1 MDCQCAKMSTNDQYA
16 LNWSNHTNHIRKA
29 FDTQL
34 AGSDFVDVTLSCEG
48 KKISA
53 HKMLLSA
60 CSPYFYDLF
69 RDNPCQHPIV
79 ILRDVKFQN
88 LLDILKFMYNG
99 EVSVATEN
107 FDSFLKTAELLQVSG
122 LTDDESRF
130 GSKDKQNSTNS
141 VASEQTHTQPQKRQ
155 SQQNVS
161 EGKKTKDISKRSF
174 NDTSSNGEEGSSQ
187 VKRRKEEE
195 VKSSATGPVVKEED
209 DDVIDL
215 DDDQMQEY
223 EGDPLDYE
231 QNESVEGADQLLQ
244 PSKYTSSHLTQFCQV
259 YK

>member
-1 MDCQCAKMSTNDQYA
+1 MGANDQYA

-34 AGSDFVDVTLSCEG
+34 AGSEFVDVTLSSEG

-122 LTDDESRF
+122 LTDDESSRF
-130 GSKDKQNSTNS
+130 GNDKPATTNNTPTS
-141 VASEQTHTQPQKRQ
+141 VMEQIPPLQRRP
-155 SQQNVS
+155 SNV
-161 EGKKTKDISKRSF
+161 EKKVKEDKKVKEPVAKRSL
-174 NDTSSNGEEGSSQ
+174 NDTGGNSEEGSSQ
-187 VKRRKEEE
+187 TKRRKEAVVDDLKAMA
-195 VKSSATGPVVKEED
+195 VKKEEE
-209 DDVIDL
+209 DVIDL
-215 DDDQMQEY
+215 EDEQLQDY
-223 EGDPLDYE
+223 EGDPLEFE
-231 QNESVEGADQLLQ
+231 QNENLEGSDQFVQ
-244 PSKYTSSHLTQFCQV
+244 PSK
-259 YK
+259 